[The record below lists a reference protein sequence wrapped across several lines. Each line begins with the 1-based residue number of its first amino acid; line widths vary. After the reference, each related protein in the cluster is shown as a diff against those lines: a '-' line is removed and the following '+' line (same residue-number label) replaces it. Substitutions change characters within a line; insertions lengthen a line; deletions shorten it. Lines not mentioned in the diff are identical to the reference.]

1 MWRGRSHMDNI
12 GRLALSS
19 TALLGIALSA
29 APLVAQSADST
40 LDRAVAAYATVKT
53 ARISFSQTIDNSLTG
68 AKVTTHGELQQR
80 RPSRFAVTFAEPS
93 GDRIVS
99 DGQWVW
105 VYLPSTNPGQ
115 VIRAKLGSDGAG
127 APDFAAQFLEA
138 PRKSYTVSGG
148 SAASIEGSATH
159 SVVLTPKSTSSPFSK
174 VTLWVNDGDALLRR
188 VETQDQS
195 GVTRLITVT
204 KFTRNAAVDAN
215 TFVFHVPAGVKV
227 FDGPAS

>member
-1 MWRGRSHMDNI
+1 MDRI
-12 GRLALSS
+12 ARIVVGAATAFGLALF
-19 TALLGIALSA
+19 A
-29 APLVAQSADST
+29 APLAAQSADSA

-53 ARISFSQTIDNSLTG
+53 ARISFTQTIDNSLTG
-68 AKVTTHGELQQR
+68 TTATTQGELQQR

-115 VIRAKLGSDGAG
+115 VIRAKVGADGAG

-138 PRKSYTVSGG
+138 PRTTYTVSGG
-148 SAASIEGSATH
+148 SAATIDGSATH
-159 SVVLTPKSTSSPFSK
+159 AVVLTPKSTSSPFSK
-174 VTLWVNDGDALLRR
+174 VTLWVNDGDAFLRR
-188 VETQDQS
+188 VETVDGS
-195 GVTRLITVT
+195 GVVRRITVT
-204 KFTRNAAVDAN
+204 KFARNTPVDAN
-215 TFVFHVPAGVKV
+215 AFVFKVPAGVKV

>member
-1 MWRGRSHMDNI
+1 M
-12 GRLALSS
+12 
-19 TALLGIALSA
+19 
-29 APLVAQSADST
+29 
-40 LDRAVAAYATVKT
+40 
-53 ARISFSQTIDNSLTG
+53 
-68 AKVTTHGELQQR
+68 TTDGELQQR
-80 RPSRFAVTFAEPS
+80 RPSLFAVKFAEPS

-99 DGQWVW
+99 DGKWVW

-115 VIRAKLGSDGAG
+115 VIRAKLGANVG

-148 SAASIEGSATH
+148 SAASIDGSATH
-159 SVVLTPKSTSSPFSK
+159 SVMLAPKSTESPFSK

-188 VETQDQS
+188 VETVDQS

-204 KFTRNAAVDAN
+204 KFAKNSAVDAN
-215 TFVFHVPAGVKV
+215 AFVFKVPTGVKV

>member
-1 MWRGRSHMDNI
+1 MNKWLMI
-12 GRLALSS
+12 VAFV
-19 TALLGIALSA
+19 LSA
-29 APLVAQSADST
+29 GSVAAQSADST

-53 ARISFSQTIDNSLTG
+53 ARISFTQTIDNSLTG
-68 AKVTTHGELQQR
+68 TKVTTDGELQQR
-80 RPSRFAVTFAEPS
+80 RPSLFAVKFAEPS

-99 DGQWVW
+99 DGKWVW

-115 VIRAKLGSDGAG
+115 VIRAKLGAEVG

-148 SAASIEGSATH
+148 SAASIDGSATH
-159 SVVLTPKSTSSPFSK
+159 AVVLAPKSKDSPFSK

-188 VETQDQS
+188 VETVDQS

-204 KFTRNAAVDAN
+204 KFAKNSMVDASA
-215 TFVFHVPAGVKV
+215 FVFKVPAGVKV

>member
-1 MWRGRSHMDNI
+1 MDRI
-12 GRLALSS
+12 ARMVVGAAMAFGLALSS
-19 TALLGIALSA
+19 
-29 APLVAQSADST
+29 APLAAQSADSA

-53 ARISFSQTIDNSLTG
+53 ARISFTQTIDNSLTG
-68 AKVTTHGELQQR
+68 TTATTQGELQQR

-115 VIRAKLGSDGAG
+115 VIRAKVGANGAG

-148 SAASIEGSATH
+148 SPATIDGSATH
-159 SVVLTPKSTSSPFSK
+159 AVVLTPRSTSSPFSK
-174 VTLWVNDGDALLRR
+174 VTLWVNDGDAFLRR
-188 VETQDQS
+188 VETIDGS
-195 GVTRLITVT
+195 GVVRRITVT
-204 KFTRNAAVDAN
+204 KFARNTPVDAN
-215 TFVFHVPAGVKV
+215 AFVFKVPAGVKV

>member
-1 MWRGRSHMDNI
+1 MDKI
-12 GRLALSS
+12 AWIVFGAA
-19 TALLGIALSA
+19 TAFGLVLTA
-29 APLVAQSADST
+29 APLAAQSADSA

-53 ARISFSQTIDNSLTG
+53 ARISFTQTIDNSLTG
-68 AKVTTHGELQQR
+68 TTATTQGELQQR

-115 VIRAKLGSDGAG
+115 VIRAKLGADGAG

-148 SAASIEGSATH
+148 SVATIDGSATH
-159 SVVLTPKSTSSPFSK
+159 AVVLTPKSTSSPFSK
-174 VTLWVNDGDALLRR
+174 VTLWVNDGDAFLRR
-188 VETQDQS
+188 VETVDGS
-195 GVTRLITVT
+195 GVVRRITVT
-204 KFTRNAAVDAN
+204 KFARNTPVDAN
-215 TFVFHVPAGVKV
+215 AFVFKVPAGVKV

>member
-1 MWRGRSHMDNI
+1 MENI
-12 GRLALSS
+12 ARTAVAALTLFGITLAS
-19 TALLGIALSA
+19 T
-29 APLVAQSADST
+29 PLAAQSADST

-53 ARISFSQTIDNSLTG
+53 ARISFSQTIDNALTG
-68 AKVTTHGELQQR
+68 STVTTQGVLQQR

-115 VIRAKLGSDGAG
+115 VIRAKLGSEGAG

-138 PRKSYTVSGG
+138 PRQTYTVSGG
-148 SAASIEGSATH
+148 AAATIDGSATH
-159 SVVLTPKSTSSPFSK
+159 AVVLTPKSTSSPFSK
-174 VTLWVNDGDALLRR
+174 VTLWVNDADALLRR
-188 VETQDQS
+188 VETVDQS
-195 GVTRLITVT
+195 GVVRRITVT
-204 KFTRNAAVDAN
+204 KFARNAPVDAKA
-215 TFVFHVPAGVKV
+215 FVFKVPAGVKV

>member
-1 MWRGRSHMDNI
+1 MDRI
-12 GRLALSS
+12 ARIVVGAAASFGLALSV
-19 TALLGIALSA
+19 
-29 APLVAQSADST
+29 APLAAQSADSA

-53 ARISFSQTIDNSLTG
+53 ARISFTQTIDNSLTG
-68 AKVTTHGELQQR
+68 TTATTQGELQQR

-115 VIRAKLGSDGAG
+115 VIRAKVGADGAG

-148 SAASIEGSATH
+148 SPATIDGSATH
-159 SVVLTPKSTSSPFSK
+159 AVVLTPKSTSSPFSK
-174 VTLWVNDGDALLRR
+174 VTLWVNDGDAFLRR
-188 VETQDQS
+188 VETVDGS
-195 GVTRLITVT
+195 GVVRRITVT
-204 KFTRNAAVDAN
+204 KFARNTPVDAN
-215 TFVFHVPAGVKV
+215 AFVFKVPAGVKV

>member
-1 MWRGRSHMDNI
+1 MDNI
-12 GRLALSS
+12 ARNFGRNFVATS
-19 TALLGIALSA
+19 ALLGIAFA
-29 APLVAQSADST
+29 ASPLAAQSADST

-68 AKVTTHGELQQR
+68 TTVTSQGELQQR
-80 RPSRFAVTFAEPS
+80 RPSRFAVTFADPP

-115 VIRAKLGSDGAG
+115 VIRAKLGAEGAG
-127 APDFAAQFLEA
+127 ATDFAAQFLEA

-148 SAASIEGSATH
+148 SATSIDGSATH
-159 SVVLTPKSTSSPFSK
+159 AVVLTPKSTSSPFSK

-188 VETQDQS
+188 VETVDQS
-195 GVTRLITVT
+195 GVVRRITVT
-204 KFTRNAAVDAN
+204 KFARNAPVDAKA
-215 TFVFHVPAGVKV
+215 FVFKVPAGVKV

>member
-1 MWRGRSHMDNI
+1 MNALARTIRRS
-12 GRLALSS
+12 AV
-19 TALLGIALSA
+19 LLGIVMTASAL
-29 APLVAQSADST
+29 PAQQADST
-40 LDRAVAAYATVKT
+40 LDRAVSAYATVKT
-53 ARISFSQTIDNSLTG
+53 ARISFTQTIDNTLTG
-68 AKVTTHGELQQR
+68 TKVTTQGELQQR

-115 VIRAKLGSDGAG
+115 VIRAKLGAEGAG

-138 PRKSYTVSGG
+138 PRTSYTVSGG
-148 SAASIEGSATH
+148 SAATIDGSATH
-159 SVVLTPKSTSSPFSK
+159 AVVLTPKSTSSPFSK
-174 VTLWVNDGDALLRR
+174 VTLWVNDSDALLRR
-188 VETQDQS
+188 VETVDQS

-204 KFTRNAAVDAN
+204 KFGRNAPVDAGA
-215 TFVFHVPAGVKV
+215 FVFKVPAGVKV

>member
-1 MWRGRSHMDNI
+1 MDKIARRAVAAYAFLGATI
-12 GRLALSS
+12 G
-19 TALLGIALSA
+19 A
-29 APLVAQSADST
+29 APVAAQSADST

-53 ARISFSQTIDNSLTG
+53 ARISFSQTIDNALTG
-68 AKVTTHGELQQR
+68 TTVTTQGELQQR
-80 RPSRFAVTFAEPS
+80 RPSRFAVIFAEPS

-99 DGQWVW
+99 DGEWVW

-148 SAASIEGSATH
+148 AVTTVGGSATH
-159 SVVLTPKSTSSPFSK
+159 SVVLTPKNSASPFTR
-174 VTLWVNDGDALLRR
+174 VTLWVNDADALLRQ
-188 VETQDQS
+188 VETVDQS
-195 GVTRLITVT
+195 GAVRRITVT
-204 KFTRNAAVDAN
+204 RFARNAPVDAKA
-215 TFVFHVPAGVKV
+215 FVFRVPAGVKV